1 MQRSELCRYR
11 RDLSSAYSIAK
22 FSFDTAENE
31 PSKVRDRGSARAA
44 DRLEGVLR
52 AGDAGAP
59 DEDGL
64 LGEGGGRHRAGRESQ
79 GEEGLGSFKTL
90 AW

>member
-1 MQRSELCRYR
+1 MHCV
-11 RDLSSAYSIAK
+11 DLGESFQTHIHLQNLASIQPRTSPVK
-22 FSFDTAENE
+22 F
-31 PSKVRDRGSARAA
+31 ARPDLAA